1 MATKLYAKTDKTQLT
16 QNFNITEFHCKGKTC
31 GCTETV
37 HDAQLSAY
45 LQQIREHFGKPLYIT
60 SGYRCPKHNAAV
72 GGTPNSR
79 HTKGQAADFYIS
91 GIEPAEI
98 AKYAESIGVK
108 GIGLYDTFVHIDTRD
123 VKSYW
128 FGHGQEYRE
137 TFGGAPE
144 RPHAYLVT
152 CRINKS
158 VSVHTLVF
166 DRAVGNCIQRIPGSG
181 AAIKMEIVDNDVT
194 FSPITI
200 STDQVEIVRISTL
213 ET

>member
-1 MATKLYAKTDKTQLT
+1 MATKFYAKTDKTQLT

-31 GCTETV
+31 GCTETA

-45 LQQIREHFGKPLYIT
+45 LQQIRERFGKPLMIT
-60 SGYRCPKHNAAV
+60 SGYRCPKHNASV

-91 GIEPAEI
+91 GIDPAEI

-108 GIGLYDTFVHIDTRD
+108 GIGLYDYFVHIDTRE

-128 FGHGQEYRE
+128 FGQEQEYRE

-152 CRINKS
+152 CRINGS
-158 VSVHTLVF
+158 ATMQTMLF
-166 DRAVGNCIQRIPGSG
+166 DPAVGDCVQRIPGSG
-181 AAIKMEIVDNDVT
+181 AGIQMEIADAKVT
-194 FSPITI
+194 FTPIGME
-200 STDQVEIVRISTL
+200 SDQVEIIRVGTL
-213 ET
+213 